1 MLVVLP
7 ICNDSQVLHESQKVC
22 QNHKTMGFDFDSVG
36 FLLLAGKVRR
46 LEEREVVKEVLQ
58 QKLKRTVNDGNLFSL
73 HQDTSLVTKPILE
86 KVSSLRV
93 SFLTTVVTIQG
104 VISVMISTHH

>member
-1 MLVVLP
+1 
-7 ICNDSQVLHESQKVC
+7 
-22 QNHKTMGFDFDSVG
+22 MGFYFVLVG

-73 HQDTSLVTKPILE
+73 HQETSLVTKPILE
-86 KVSSLRV
+86 KVSCLRDLFV
-93 SFLTTVVTIQG
+93 TTIITIQG
-104 VISVMISTHH
+104 VISAMMSTPH